1 LFAALQMNA
10 SDRSLMN
17 AFRDISAMAD
27 KLNLPRSIVVRY
39 TVCLCEGVQMCVGG
53 GG

>member
-1 LFAALQMNA
+1 VFGSGNFRWYFLFAALQMNA

-39 TVCLCEGVQMCVGG
+39 CLSL
-53 GG
+53 